1 MFRKLFG
8 ETEQEQMQFLH
19 VRTIITMVILALLVI
34 ALLLKVVGF
43 SDGAEF
49 VGNIAG
55 MGGTIIL
62 LFVWG
67 WPVIKG
73 LFGITTVGAIFS
85 GNVVIGVVLFVIYIC
100 LAFLLGIVFAFLGTG
115 RYIYLRVK
123 YGKKS

>member
-8 ETEQEQMQFLH
+8 ETEQEQIQFLH
-19 VRTIITMVILALLVI
+19 VRTIITMVLLALLVI
-34 ALLLKVVGF
+34 ALILKVVGF
-43 SDGAEF
+43 SEGAEF

-100 LAFLLGIVFAFLGTG
+100 LAFLLGIIFAFLGTG
-115 RYIYLRVK
+115 RYIYLQVK